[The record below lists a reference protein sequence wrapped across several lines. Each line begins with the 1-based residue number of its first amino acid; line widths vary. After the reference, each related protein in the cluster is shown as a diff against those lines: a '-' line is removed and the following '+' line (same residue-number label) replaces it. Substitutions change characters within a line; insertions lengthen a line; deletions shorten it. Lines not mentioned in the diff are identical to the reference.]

1 MERTVLFVCP
11 HGAGK
16 SRIAAAFFDR
26 AAPEGWRA
34 DSAGL
39 EPDPVVSPRAVAL
52 LADTDAESTLDHSAP
67 RGIEAVATPA
77 LIVTIDCAVSGAA
90 ERWDLCHGDFD
101 GAMRGELRERVE
113 RLVQALG

>member
-39 EPDPVVSPRAVAL
+39 EPDPVVSSRAVAL
-52 LADTDAESTLDHSAP
+52 LADTDAASTLDRSAP
-67 RGIEAVATPA
+67 RGIPAVTTPA
-77 LIVTIDCAVSGAA
+77 LVVAIDCAVQGAA
-90 ERWDLCHGDFD
+90 ERWDLRHGGFD
-101 GAMRGELRERVE
+101 EAMRGELRERVE
-113 RLVQALG
+113 RLAQALG